1 MEEQKKE
8 IEEQESSQKAQN
20 ASKRSTF
27 LLFVAGVYLLY
38 TGYTLCKSVLDGQ
51 DGAGWGFFI
60 VGVIFL
66 VIGVVMLFYG
76 VKNSNAAKAESSE
89 AGKADASQENDEKEA
104 IDVAAGVPGS
114 AGQDAEAMEHTE
126 TTGRPMSI
134 AERAKLASRLADADT
149 DADTDVDAD
158 ADGDTDV
165 DTDAA
170 EDMKESE

>member
-38 TGYTLCKSVLDGQ
+38 TGYSLCKSVLDGQ
-51 DGAGWGFFI
+51 EGAGWVFFV
-60 VGVIFL
+60 VGGIFL

-76 VKNSNAAKAESSE
+76 VKNSNAMKTESSE
-89 AGKADASQENDEKEA
+89 ETESDASQENNEKDAIEA
-104 IDVAAGVPGS
+104 AAGESDS
-114 AGQDAEAMEHTE
+114 AGQDAEAVKHTE

-134 AERAKLASRLADADT
+134 AERAKLASRLEDA
-149 DADTDVDAD
+149 DVDAEED
-158 ADGDTDV
+158 EQEDT
-165 DTDAA
+165 A
-170 EDMKESE
+170 ETE